1 MCFVWRGRRRKSE
14 DQLKDMIQ
22 EEGEGNEEHGDEK
35 KKKKEE
41 VRKDKEEKVKEE

>member
-35 KKKKEE
+35 KKKEE